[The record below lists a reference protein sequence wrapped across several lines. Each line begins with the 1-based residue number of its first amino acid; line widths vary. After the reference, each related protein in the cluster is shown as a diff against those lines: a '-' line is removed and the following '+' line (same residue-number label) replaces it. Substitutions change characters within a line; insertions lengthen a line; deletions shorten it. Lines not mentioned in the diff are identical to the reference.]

1 MFLLNERM
9 YKLQSAIQFDEC
21 FDNILKGKNIEQ
33 QLIKLE
39 RLLKDEFN
47 IDAKIKIP
55 KRSPKELYGMRVY
68 PSKEELKRMAL
79 EVIETKKG
87 LKFVKCKGV
96 VIEIDRK
103 LLNPKIGITNR
114 ELTAILLHE
123 IGHKI
128 YSNDHIK
135 EYNEY
140 LRRAA
145 IASIGGWSI
154 IIFATTT
161 LASAIIISSLLSF
174 YHNIN
179 TRILSDN
186 TEIKADSLPVKY
198 GYAVEISSSLK
209 KLSNWNKPKKN
220 KKDVKTFR
228 FLKRAF
234 ESLSHLGVRRN
245 QIPELLK
252 QELKEADS
260 EYQKKIIMEQLKKLE
275 ELEYE

>member
-55 KRSPKELYGMRVY
+55 KRSPKELYGMRIY
-68 PSKEELKRMAL
+68 PSREELRRMAL

-140 LRRAA
+140 LRRAV
-145 IASIGGWSI
+145 IAEIGSWI
-154 IIFATTT
+154 MIFATTS
-161 LASAIIISSLLSF
+161 AVSAIIITSLSLF

-186 TEIKADSLPVKY
+186 TEIQADSLPVKY

-220 KKDVKTFR
+220 KKDVETFR

-234 ESLSHLGVRRN
+234 ESISHLGVRRN

-260 EYQKKIIMEQLKKLE
+260 EYQKKIIMEQLEKLE